1 MHKNIVHRRSE
12 NKLSPQK
19 EIFLVINLTD
29 GRLNGR
35 ARHDLLMPYIV

>member
-1 MHKNIVHRRSE
+1 MHKNIVHRP
-12 NKLSPQK
+12 PQK